1 MLDVKNISYSISN
14 RKLFENASFSIP
26 SGYHVGLVGKNGI
39 GKTTLF
45 NLIDKNLLL
54 DEGEINLQKRKKISV
69 LQQEIPN
76 TNLSILDYVLSTDSE
91 TQLLIEEFENSKDQN
106 RIIELSSILDEK
118 NAYKDEWKASY
129 ILSGLGFKKDDQSKK
144 INELSGGWRNRVGL
158 AATLYSDP
166 DLLLLD
172 EPTNHLDFESV
183 VWFENFLREFKGTF
197 IMISHDRQVLNS
209 TVDHILHVE
218 NHNLNLYTG
227 NYDQF
232 ESQFAQK
239 SLAQEAM
246 FKKQQAFKQRVMKF
260 VDRFGA
266 KATKAKQ
273 AQSRLRSLEKI
284 DMVDAIIS
292 DRTISFS
299 FPKPNNLG
307 TSMLTINKV
316 DAGYDEIP
324 VLKNINLSISNDSRI
339 ALVGANG
346 NGKSTLIKLIAGN
359 LDPMKGSII
368 KKKNLKIGYFAQ
380 HQADELDLDKTGY
393 QVLSEIDP
401 EKPDLFIR
409 GVLGRFGFD
418 KQKSETRIENL
429 SGGEKTRLLFCLMS
443 YHSPDLL
450 LMDEPTN
457 HLDIDSR
464 LSLINSLNEFEGAI
478 ILVSH
483 DKDIIEKVAEQ
494 ILLVKDSKVNLFVD
508 DISDYEDILKDE
520 LKPNKGHKNKNN
532 YDSNK
537 KSRKI
542 ENKINKL
549 IVIKKELEDKM
560 SSLEN
565 IDKFELLEELS
576 NNYNKIKE
584 DISCLLYTS
593 PSPRDRG

>member
-14 RKLFENASFSIP
+14 RKLFENASFNIP

-183 VWFENFLREFKGTF
+183 VWFENFLKEFKGTF

-316 DAGYDEIP
+316 DAGYDGIP

-565 IDKFELLEELS
+565 IDNFELLEELS
-576 NNYNKIKE
+576 NKYNKIKE
-584 DISCLLYTS
+584 EISDLENEWIDNS
-593 PSPRDRG
+593 S

>member
-14 RKLFENASFSIP
+14 RKLFENASFNIP

-45 NLIDKNLLL
+45 NLINKNLLL

-91 TQLLIEEFENSKDQN
+91 TQSLIEEFENSKDQN

-316 DAGYDEIP
+316 DAGYYEIP
-324 VLKNINLSISNDSRI
+324 VLRNINLSISNDSRI

-380 HQADELDLDKTGY
+380 HQADELDLEKTGY

-494 ILLVKDSKVNLFVD
+494 ILLVKDSQVNLFVD
-508 DISDYEDILKDE
+508 DISDYEKILKDE
-520 LKPNKGHKNKNN
+520 LKPNKGHKNKNT
-532 YDSNK
+532 YESNK

-565 IDKFELLEELS
+565 IDNFELLEELS
-576 NNYNKIKE
+576 NSYNKIKKE
-584 DISCLLYTS
+584 ILDLENEWIDNSS
-593 PSPRDRG
+593 

>member
-14 RKLFENASFSIP
+14 RKLFENASFNIP

-183 VWFENFLREFKGTF
+183 IWFENFLKEFKGTF

-316 DAGYDEIP
+316 DAGYDGIP
-324 VLKNINLSISNDSRI
+324 ILKNINLSISNDSRI

-380 HQADELDLDKTGY
+380 HQADELDLEKTGY

-494 ILLVKDSKVNLFVD
+494 ILLVKDSQVNLFVD

-520 LKPNKGHKNKNN
+520 LKPNKGNKNKNI
-532 YDSNK
+532 YESNK

-565 IDKFELLEELS
+565 IDNFELLEELS
-576 NNYNKIKE
+576 NSYNKIKKE
-584 DISCLLYTS
+584 ILDLENEWIDNSS
-593 PSPRDRG
+593 

>member
-14 RKLFENASFSIP
+14 RKLFENASFNIP

-129 ILSGLGFKKDDQSKK
+129 ILSGLGFNKDDQSKK

-239 SLAQEAM
+239 TLAQEAM

-316 DAGYDEIP
+316 DAGYNEIP
-324 VLKNINLSISNDSRI
+324 ILKNINLSISNDSRI

-565 IDKFELLEELS
+565 IDNFELLEELS
-576 NNYNKIKE
+576 NKYNKIKE
-584 DISCLLYTS
+584 EISDLENEWIDNS
-593 PSPRDRG
+593 S

>member
-14 RKLFENASFSIP
+14 RKLFENASFNIP

-239 SLAQEAM
+239 TLAQEAM

-316 DAGYDEIP
+316 DAGYNEIP
-324 VLKNINLSISNDSRI
+324 ILKNINLSISNDSRI

-565 IDKFELLEELS
+565 IDNFQLLEELS
-576 NNYNKIKE
+576 NNYNKIKK
-584 DISCLLYTS
+584 DISNLENEWVDNS
-593 PSPRDRG
+593 S

>member
-14 RKLFENASFSIP
+14 RKLFENASFNIP

-69 LQQEIPN
+69 LQQDIPN

-239 SLAQEAM
+239 TLAQEAM

-316 DAGYDEIP
+316 DAGYNEIP
-324 VLKNINLSISNDSRI
+324 ILKNINLSISNDSRI

-565 IDKFELLEELS
+565 IDNFELLEELS
-576 NNYNKIKE
+576 NKYNKIKE
-584 DISCLLYTS
+584 EISDLENEWIDNS
-593 PSPRDRG
+593 S

>member
-14 RKLFENASFSIP
+14 RKLFENASFNIP

-183 VWFENFLREFKGTF
+183 VWFENFLKEFKGTF

-284 DMVDAIIS
+284 DMIDAIIS

-316 DAGYDEIP
+316 DAGYD
-324 VLKNINLSISNDSRI
+324 
-339 ALVGANG
+339 
-346 NGKSTLIKLIAGN
+346 
-359 LDPMKGSII
+359 
-368 KKKNLKIGYFAQ
+368 
-380 HQADELDLDKTGY
+380 
-393 QVLSEIDP
+393 
-401 EKPDLFIR
+401 
-409 GVLGRFGFD
+409 
-418 KQKSETRIENL
+418 
-429 SGGEKTRLLFCLMS
+429 
-443 YHSPDLL
+443 
-450 LMDEPTN
+450 
-457 HLDIDSR
+457 
-464 LSLINSLNEFEGAI
+464 LSLIHI
-478 ILVSH
+478 
-483 DKDIIEKVAEQ
+483 
-494 ILLVKDSKVNLFVD
+494 
-508 DISDYEDILKDE
+508 
-520 LKPNKGHKNKNN
+520 
-532 YDSNK
+532 
-537 KSRKI
+537 
-542 ENKINKL
+542 
-549 IVIKKELEDKM
+549 
-560 SSLEN
+560 
-565 IDKFELLEELS
+565 
-576 NNYNKIKE
+576 
-584 DISCLLYTS
+584 
-593 PSPRDRG
+593 

>member
-14 RKLFENASFSIP
+14 RKLFENASFNIP

-183 VWFENFLREFKGTF
+183 VWFENFLKEFKGTF

-284 DMVDAIIS
+284 DMIDAIIS

-324 VLKNINLSISNDSRI
+324 ILKNINLSISNDSRI

-380 HQADELDLDKTGY
+380 HQADELDLEKTGY

-494 ILLVKDSKVNLFVD
+494 ILLVKDSQVNLFVD

-520 LKPNKGHKNKNN
+520 LKPNKGNKNKNI
-532 YDSNK
+532 YESNK

-565 IDKFELLEELS
+565 IDNFELLEELS
-576 NNYNKIKE
+576 NSYNKIKKE
-584 DISCLLYTS
+584 ILDLENEWIDNSS
-593 PSPRDRG
+593 

>member
-14 RKLFENASFSIP
+14 RKLFENASFNIP

-183 VWFENFLREFKGTF
+183 VWFENFLKEFKGTF

-380 HQADELDLDKTGY
+380 HQADELDLEKTGY

-494 ILLVKDSKVNLFVD
+494 ILLVKDSQVNLFVD

-532 YDSNK
+532 YESNK

-565 IDKFELLEELS
+565 IDNFELLEELS

-584 DISCLLYTS
+584 DISNLENEWVDNS
-593 PSPRDRG
+593 S

>member
-14 RKLFENASFSIP
+14 RKLFENASFNIP

-91 TQLLIEEFENSKDQN
+91 TQLLIEEFENSEDQN

-316 DAGYDEIP
+316 DAGYNEIP
-324 VLKNINLSISNDSRI
+324 ILKNINLSISNDSRI

-565 IDKFELLEELS
+565 IDNFELLEELS
-576 NNYNKIKE
+576 NKYNKIKE
-584 DISCLLYTS
+584 EISDLENEWIDNS
-593 PSPRDRG
+593 S

>member
-183 VWFENFLREFKGTF
+183 VWFENFLKEFKGTF

-380 HQADELDLDKTGY
+380 HQADELDLEKTGY

-494 ILLVKDSKVNLFVD
+494 ILLVKDGQVNLFVD

-520 LKPNKGHKNKNN
+520 LKPNKGHKNKNS
-532 YDSNK
+532 YESNK

-565 IDKFELLEELS
+565 IDNFELLEELS
-576 NNYNKIKE
+576 NSYNKIKKE
-584 DISCLLYTS
+584 ILDLENEWIDNSS
-593 PSPRDRG
+593 

>member
-14 RKLFENASFSIP
+14 RKLFENASFNIP

-183 VWFENFLREFKGTF
+183 VWFENFLKEFKGTF

-316 DAGYDEIP
+316 DAGYNEIP
-324 VLKNINLSISNDSRI
+324 ILKNINLSISNDSRI

-380 HQADELDLDKTGY
+380 HQADELDLEKTGY

-565 IDKFELLEELS
+565 IDNFELLEELS
-576 NNYNKIKE
+576 NKYNKIKE
-584 DISCLLYTS
+584 EISDLENEWIDNS
-593 PSPRDRG
+593 S

>member
-14 RKLFENASFSIP
+14 RKLFENASFNIP

-183 VWFENFLREFKGTF
+183 VWFENFLKEFKGTF

-316 DAGYDEIP
+316 DAGYNEIP
-324 VLKNINLSISNDSRI
+324 ILKNINLSISNDSRS

-494 ILLVKDSKVNLFVD
+494 ILLVKDGQVNLFVD

-565 IDKFELLEELS
+565 IDNFELLEELS
-576 NNYNKIKE
+576 NKYNKIKE
-584 DISCLLYTS
+584 EISDLENEWIDNS
-593 PSPRDRG
+593 S

>member
-14 RKLFENASFSIP
+14 RKLFENASFNIP

-183 VWFENFLREFKGTF
+183 VWFENFLKEFKGTF

-284 DMVDAIIS
+284 DMIDAIIS

-324 VLKNINLSISNDSRI
+324 ILKNINLSISNDSRI

-380 HQADELDLDKTGY
+380 HQADELDLEKTGY

-494 ILLVKDSKVNLFVD
+494 ILLVKDGQVNLFVD

-520 LKPNKGHKNKNN
+520 LKPNKGHKNKNS
-532 YDSNK
+532 YESNK

-565 IDKFELLEELS
+565 IDNFELLEELS

-584 DISCLLYTS
+584 DISNLENEWVDNS
-593 PSPRDRG
+593 S

>member
-14 RKLFENASFSIP
+14 RKLFENASFNIP

-39 GKTTLF
+39 VKTTLF

-54 DEGEINLQKRKKISV
+54 DEGEINLQKRKKISL

-183 VWFENFLREFKGTF
+183 IWFENFLKEFKGTF

-316 DAGYDEIP
+316 DAGYDGIP
-324 VLKNINLSISNDSRI
+324 ILKNINLSISNDSRI

-380 HQADELDLDKTGY
+380 HQADELDLEKTGY

-494 ILLVKDSKVNLFVD
+494 ILLVKDSQVNLFVD

-520 LKPNKGHKNKNN
+520 LKPNKGNKNKNI
-532 YDSNK
+532 YESNK

-565 IDKFELLEELS
+565 IDNFELLEELS
-576 NNYNKIKE
+576 NSYNKIKKE
-584 DISCLLYTS
+584 ILDLENEWIDNSS
-593 PSPRDRG
+593 

>member
-183 VWFENFLREFKGTF
+183 VWFENFLKEFKGTF

-380 HQADELDLDKTGY
+380 HQADELDLEKTGY

-494 ILLVKDSKVNLFVD
+494 ILLVKDGQVNLFVD

-520 LKPNKGHKNKNN
+520 LKPNKGHKNKNS
-532 YDSNK
+532 YESNK

-565 IDKFELLEELS
+565 IDNFELLEELS

-584 DISCLLYTS
+584 DISNLENEWVDNS
-593 PSPRDRG
+593 S

>member
-239 SLAQEAM
+239 TLAQEAM

-494 ILLVKDSKVNLFVD
+494 ILLVKDGQVNLFVD

-520 LKPNKGHKNKNN
+520 LKPNKGHKNKNS
-532 YDSNK
+532 YESNK

-565 IDKFELLEELS
+565 IDNFELLEELS
-576 NNYNKIKE
+576 NKYNKIKE
-584 DISCLLYTS
+584 EISDLENEWIDNS
-593 PSPRDRG
+593 S

>member
-14 RKLFENASFSIP
+14 RKLFENASFNIP

-91 TQLLIEEFENSKDQN
+91 TQLLIKEFENSKDQN

-183 VWFENFLREFKGTF
+183 VWFENFLKEFKGTF

-284 DMVDAIIS
+284 DMVDVIIS

-380 HQADELDLDKTGY
+380 HQADELDLEKTGY

-494 ILLVKDSKVNLFVD
+494 ILLVKDGQVNLFVD

-520 LKPNKGHKNKNN
+520 LKPNKGHKNKNS
-532 YDSNK
+532 YESNK

-565 IDKFELLEELS
+565 IDNFELLEELS

-584 DISCLLYTS
+584 DISNLENEWVDNS
-593 PSPRDRG
+593 S

>member
-14 RKLFENASFSIP
+14 RKLFENASFNIP

-183 VWFENFLREFKGTF
+183 VWFENFLKEFKGTF

-239 SLAQEAM
+239 TLAQEAM

-284 DMVDAIIS
+284 DMIDAIIS

-316 DAGYDEIP
+316 DAGYNEIP
-324 VLKNINLSISNDSRI
+324 ILKNINLSISNDSRI

-565 IDKFELLEELS
+565 IDNFELLEELS
-576 NNYNKIKE
+576 NKYNKIKE
-584 DISCLLYTS
+584 EISDLENEWIDNS
-593 PSPRDRG
+593 S

>member
-14 RKLFENASFSIP
+14 RKLFENASFNIP

-129 ILSGLGFKKDDQSKK
+129 ILSGLGFNKDDQSKK

-183 VWFENFLREFKGTF
+183 VWFENFLKEFKGTF

-239 SLAQEAM
+239 TLAQEAM

-324 VLKNINLSISNDSRI
+324 ILKNINLSISNDSRI

-565 IDKFELLEELS
+565 IDNFELLEELS
-576 NNYNKIKE
+576 NSYNKIKE
-584 DISCLLYTS
+584 EISDLENEWIDNS
-593 PSPRDRG
+593 S

>member
-183 VWFENFLREFKGTF
+183 VWFENFLKEFKGTF

-316 DAGYDEIP
+316 DAGYDGIP
-324 VLKNINLSISNDSRI
+324 ILKNINLSISNDSRI

-380 HQADELDLDKTGY
+380 HQADELDLEKTGY

-494 ILLVKDSKVNLFVD
+494 ILLVKDSQVNLFVD

-520 LKPNKGHKNKNN
+520 LKPNKGNKNKNI
-532 YDSNK
+532 YESNK

-565 IDKFELLEELS
+565 IYNFELLEELS
-576 NNYNKIKE
+576 NSYNKIKKE
-584 DISCLLYTS
+584 ILDLENEWIDNSS
-593 PSPRDRG
+593 

>member
-14 RKLFENASFSIP
+14 RKLFENASFNIP

-129 ILSGLGFKKDDQSKK
+129 ILSGLGFNKDDQSKK

-183 VWFENFLREFKGTF
+183 VWFENFLKEFKGTF

-239 SLAQEAM
+239 TLAQEAM

-316 DAGYDEIP
+316 DAGYNEIP
-324 VLKNINLSISNDSRI
+324 ILKNINLSISNDSRI

-565 IDKFELLEELS
+565 IDNFELLEELS
-576 NNYNKIKE
+576 NKYNKIKE
-584 DISCLLYTS
+584 EISDLENEWIDNS
-593 PSPRDRG
+593 S

>member
-14 RKLFENASFSIP
+14 RKLFENASFNIP

-54 DEGEINLQKRKKISV
+54 DEGEINLQKTKKISI

-183 VWFENFLREFKGTF
+183 VWFENFLKEFKGTF
-197 IMISHDRQVLNS
+197 IMISHDRQVLNN

-239 SLAQEAM
+239 SLAHEAM
-246 FKKQQAFKQRVMKF
+246 FKKQQAFKQKVMKF

-359 LDPMKGSII
+359 LEPMKGNII
-368 KKKNLKIGYFAQ
+368 KKRNLKIGYFAQ
-380 HQADELDLDKTGY
+380 HQADELDLEKTGY
-393 QVLSEIDP
+393 QVLSENDP

-418 KQKSETRIENL
+418 KQKSETKIENL

-483 DKDIIEKVAEQ
+483 DKDIIEKVADQ
-494 ILLVKDSKVNLFVD
+494 ILVIKDSQVNLFMD

-520 LKPNKGHKNKNN
+520 LRPSKGNKNKNS

-542 ENKINKL
+542 ENQINKL
-549 IVIKKELEDKM
+549 IVMKEELEEKM

-565 IDKFELLEELS
+565 IDNFQLLEELS
-576 NNYNKIKE
+576 NKYNDIKKE
-584 DISCLLYTS
+584 ISDLENEWIDNS
-593 PSPRDRG
+593 S

>member
-14 RKLFENASFSIP
+14 RKLFENASFNIP

-129 ILSGLGFKKDDQSKK
+129 ILSGLGFNKDDQSKK

-239 SLAQEAM
+239 TLAQEAM

-284 DMVDAIIS
+284 DMIDAIIS

-324 VLKNINLSISNDSRI
+324 ILKNINLSISNDSRI

-380 HQADELDLDKTGY
+380 HQADELDLEKTGY

-494 ILLVKDSKVNLFVD
+494 ILIVKDSQVNLFVD
-508 DISDYEDILKDE
+508 DISDYEDILKDD

-560 SSLEN
+560 GSLEN
-565 IDKFELLEELS
+565 IDNFELLEELS
-576 NNYNKIKE
+576 NSYNKIKE
-584 DISCLLYTS
+584 EISDLENEWIDNS
-593 PSPRDRG
+593 S

>member
-14 RKLFENASFSIP
+14 RKLFENASFNIP

-239 SLAQEAM
+239 TLAQEAM

-316 DAGYDEIP
+316 DAGYNEIP
-324 VLKNINLSISNDSRI
+324 ILKNINLSISNDSRI

-418 KQKSETRIENL
+418 KQKSETRIEKL

-565 IDKFELLEELS
+565 IDNFELLEELS
-576 NNYNKIKE
+576 NKYNKIKE
-584 DISCLLYTS
+584 EISDLENEWIDNS
-593 PSPRDRG
+593 S

>member
-14 RKLFENASFSIP
+14 RKLFENASFNIP

-316 DAGYDEIP
+316 DAGYNEIP
-324 VLKNINLSISNDSRI
+324 ILKNINLSISNDSRI

-494 ILLVKDSKVNLFVD
+494 ILIVKDSQVNLFVD

-560 SSLEN
+560 GSLEN
-565 IDKFELLEELS
+565 IDNFELLEELS
-576 NNYNKIKE
+576 NKYNKIKE
-584 DISCLLYTS
+584 EISDLENEWIDNS
-593 PSPRDRG
+593 S

>member
-54 DEGEINLQKRKKISV
+54 DEGEINLQKRKKISL

-129 ILSGLGFKKDDQSKK
+129 ILSGLGFKKYDQSKK

-183 VWFENFLREFKGTF
+183 IWFENFLKEFKGTF

-316 DAGYDEIP
+316 DAGYDGIP
-324 VLKNINLSISNDSRI
+324 ILKNINLSISNDSRI

-380 HQADELDLDKTGY
+380 HQADELDLEKTGY

-494 ILLVKDSKVNLFVD
+494 ILLVKDSQVNLFVD

-520 LKPNKGHKNKNN
+520 LKPNKGNKNKNI
-532 YDSNK
+532 YESNK

-565 IDKFELLEELS
+565 IDNFELLEELS
-576 NNYNKIKE
+576 NSYNKIKKE
-584 DISCLLYTS
+584 ILDLENEWIDNSS
-593 PSPRDRG
+593 

>member
-183 VWFENFLREFKGTF
+183 VWFENFLKEFKGTF

-246 FKKQQAFKQRVMKF
+246 FKKQQAFKQRVMNF

-316 DAGYDEIP
+316 DAGYNEIP
-324 VLKNINLSISNDSRI
+324 ILKNINLSISNDSRI

-380 HQADELDLDKTGY
+380 HQADELDLEKTGY

-565 IDKFELLEELS
+565 IDNFELLEELS
-576 NNYNKIKE
+576 NSYNKIKKE
-584 DISCLLYTS
+584 ILDLENEWIDNSS
-593 PSPRDRG
+593 

>member
-14 RKLFENASFSIP
+14 RKLFENASFNIP

-183 VWFENFLREFKGTF
+183 VWFENFLKEFKGTF

-324 VLKNINLSISNDSRI
+324 ILKNINLSISNDSRI

-380 HQADELDLDKTGY
+380 HQADELDLEKTGY

-537 KSRKI
+537 KIRKI

-565 IDKFELLEELS
+565 IDNFELLEELS
-576 NNYNKIKE
+576 NKYNKIKE
-584 DISCLLYTS
+584 EISDLENEWIDNS
-593 PSPRDRG
+593 S

>member
-183 VWFENFLREFKGTF
+183 VWFENFLKEFKGTF

-380 HQADELDLDKTGY
+380 HQADELDLEKTGY

-520 LKPNKGHKNKNN
+520 LKPNKGNKNKNI
-532 YDSNK
+532 YESNK

-565 IDKFELLEELS
+565 IDNFELLEELS
-576 NNYNKIKE
+576 NSYNKIKKE
-584 DISCLLYTS
+584 ILDLENEWIDNSS
-593 PSPRDRG
+593 

>member
-14 RKLFENASFSIP
+14 RKLFENASFNIP

-45 NLIDKNLLL
+45 NLINKNLLL

-91 TQLLIEEFENSKDQN
+91 TQSLIEEFENSKDQN

-183 VWFENFLREFKGTF
+183 VWFENFLKEFKGTF

-316 DAGYDEIP
+316 DAGYYEIP
-324 VLKNINLSISNDSRI
+324 VLRNINLSISNDSRI

-380 HQADELDLDKTGY
+380 HQADELDLEKTGY

-494 ILLVKDSKVNLFVD
+494 ILLVKDSQVNLFVD
-508 DISDYEDILKDE
+508 DISDYEKILKDE
-520 LKPNKGHKNKNN
+520 LKPNKGHKNKNT
-532 YDSNK
+532 YESNK

-565 IDKFELLEELS
+565 IDNFELLEELS
-576 NNYNKIKE
+576 NSYNKIKKE
-584 DISCLLYTS
+584 ILDLENEWIDNSS
-593 PSPRDRG
+593 

>member
-14 RKLFENASFSIP
+14 RKLFENASFNIP

-183 VWFENFLREFKGTF
+183 VWFENFLKEFKGTF

-284 DMVDAIIS
+284 DMIDAIIS

-324 VLKNINLSISNDSRI
+324 ILKNINLSISNDSRI

-368 KKKNLKIGYFAQ
+368 RKKNLKIGYFAQ

-494 ILLVKDSKVNLFVD
+494 ILIVKDSQVNLFVD
-508 DISDYEDILKDE
+508 DISDYEDILKDD

-560 SSLEN
+560 GSLEN
-565 IDKFELLEELS
+565 IDNFELLEELS
-576 NNYNKIKE
+576 NSYNKIKE
-584 DISCLLYTS
+584 EISDLENEWIDNS
-593 PSPRDRG
+593 S

>member
-14 RKLFENASFSIP
+14 RKLFENASFNIP

-239 SLAQEAM
+239 TLAQEAM

-316 DAGYDEIP
+316 DAGYNEIP
-324 VLKNINLSISNDSRI
+324 ILKNINLSISNDSRI

-494 ILLVKDSKVNLFVD
+494 ILLVKDGQVNLFVD

-565 IDKFELLEELS
+565 IDNFELLEELS
-576 NNYNKIKE
+576 NKYNKIKE
-584 DISCLLYTS
+584 EISDLENEWIDNS
-593 PSPRDRG
+593 S